1 MATGP
6 KSPSVEESEETYEAP
21 AIVWEEPYEPVGFG
35 VSCTQFEGNP
45 GCLPGPLFT

>member
-1 MATGP
+1 MNEGP
-6 KSPSVEESEETYEAP
+6 ETTTPEDGETAYEAP